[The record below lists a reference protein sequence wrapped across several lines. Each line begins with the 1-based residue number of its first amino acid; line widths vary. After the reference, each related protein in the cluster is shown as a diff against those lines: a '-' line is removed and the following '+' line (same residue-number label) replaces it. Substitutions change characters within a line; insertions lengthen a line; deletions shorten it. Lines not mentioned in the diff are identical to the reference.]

1 MASSLPERM
10 LVRDCLH
17 CCQGGQGG
25 RFVSWFE
32 REGRYD
38 VVGAGGE
45 DDDSLDKVSVPQR
58 QLIWRITEVGRLVR
72 RLNGV
77 VAGEMSGEASG
88 ERSEGEVATSTSSPG
103 STPSSSVVH
112 DAIKSAVRKELR
124 ACYRVIAVLEGQ
136 ATAPDPKHVLTLR
149 RTQVW
154 LEEVKQRLEIVA
166 RCVDATMGLC
176 GGEALNVLYS
186 MSRHGDSFVVET
198 IAPLLN
204 AACAPYFMQL
214 EQWLTQGVIGNSS
227 NAANYIHSASCV
239 FASQAKGA
247 FMV

>member
-77 VAGEMSGEASG
+77 VAGEMCGGGSGGAFRGGGGNLDVVTGVHTELLGGARCDQVGRAQRTSGVLPCYCSAGGAGNSAGSEA
-88 ERSEGEVATSTSSPG
+88 
-103 STPSSSVVH
+103 
-112 DAIKSAVRKELR
+112 
-124 ACYRVIAVLEGQ
+124 
-136 ATAPDPKHVLTLR
+136 
-149 RTQVW
+149 
-154 LEEVKQRLEIVA
+154 
-166 RCVDATMGLC
+166 CVDA
-176 GGEALNVLYS
+176 AS
-186 MSRHGDSFVVET
+186 D
-198 IAPLLN
+198 A
-204 AACAPYFMQL
+204 
-214 EQWLTQGVIGNSS
+214 GV
-227 NAANYIHSASCV
+227 A
-239 FASQAKGA
+239 
-247 FMV
+247 